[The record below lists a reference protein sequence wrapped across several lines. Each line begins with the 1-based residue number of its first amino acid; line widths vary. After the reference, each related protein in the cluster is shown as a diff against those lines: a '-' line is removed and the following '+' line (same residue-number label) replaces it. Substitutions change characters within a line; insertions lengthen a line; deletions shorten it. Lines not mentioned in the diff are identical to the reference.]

1 MKFFDRKKEIET
13 LLEIDEKSN
22 TNAQFT
28 VITGRRR
35 IGKTALILNAYKD
48 RTFIYLFVSKNEF
61 KGSPVHV
68 FYFMGNVFAIKLQ
81 EKTAYV
87 FTPRDVE

>member
-35 IGKTALILNAYKD
+35 IGK
-48 RTFIYLFVSKNEF
+48 KN
-61 KGSPVHV
+61 S
-68 FYFMGNVFAIKLQ
+68 A
-81 EKTAYV
+81 
-87 FTPRDVE
+87 